1 MINPSKDRRFWILDH
16 QEDMKITNFLEKPD
30 NPPSNYQWGSRKLII
45 SPGVYIE
52 KGAFVRNSIIFN
64 NSIIRSN
71 SIIDKTIIDKEV
83 EIKANCRVYSYVKED
98 DFQNKNISSGST
110 ITSEIG
116 KKITTGDEDE
126 IEELNK

>member
-30 NPPSNYQWGSRKLII
+30 NPPSNYQCGSRKLII

-71 SIIDKTIIDKEV
+71 SIIDKEV

-116 KKITTGDEDE
+116 KKITTSDEDE